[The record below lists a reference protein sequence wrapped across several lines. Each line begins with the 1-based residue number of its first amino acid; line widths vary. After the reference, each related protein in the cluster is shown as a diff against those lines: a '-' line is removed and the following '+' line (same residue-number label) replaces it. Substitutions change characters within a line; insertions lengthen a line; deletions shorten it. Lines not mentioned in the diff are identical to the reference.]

1 MKLAGAATAG
11 VVKMDNST
19 TAAAV
24 AKRRPKTTK
33 RKKSLGS
40 ADSAVSGATPALHP
54 GAVPPQTRLDGL
66 TTPGAKSDSGV
77 KLETESLGGGDDSGI
92 NMSETWQRNGHSA
105 DFIRHSLG

>member
-1 MKLAGAATAG
+1 MKLAGAGATG
-11 VVKMDNST
+11 VVKMDN
-19 TAAAV
+19 AA
-24 AKRRPKTTK
+24 AKRRPKSTK
-33 RKKSLGS
+33 RKKPGGGGG
-40 ADSAVSGATPALHP
+40 DSVTTGATPLHP
-54 GAVPPQTRLDGL
+54 GVVGSSVLPPQTRLDGL

>member
-1 MKLAGAATAG
+1 MKLAGAGTAAGAG
-11 VVKMDNST
+11 VMKVDN
-19 TAAAV
+19 TA
-24 AKRRPKTTK
+24 AKRRPKSTK
-33 RKKSLGS
+33 RKKPS
-40 ADSAVSGATPALHP
+40 DTTTTPAGVGTTALHP
-54 GAVPPQTRLDGL
+54 GVLQPQSRLDGL